1 MGRRPANGHCRRR
14 RPEAGR
20 KPRARHRT
28 PRFHHAAQRRSR
40 CLAARGAGAAGG
52 GAGGGNPGQR
62 TIFGIHGPLDCV
74 PPGSQRNGLRRGPKC
89 RDPIALGRGSIR
101 PTVRPSGRS
110 GPCRGGFATG
120 VSSALAAKAASSTIP
135 LVFLS
140 QDDPVKLGF
149 VTNFNRPGGNATG
162 MSLLTGA
169 LVAKRLEF
177 MRQLVPA
184 GTPIAY
190 LMNPQAPE
198 SEFHLSY
205 MQAAARDIG
214 QQFIILNA
222 SSERD
227 IDNAFAALLQERT
240 GALIVSTDP
249 FLFSRYHQIVVL
261 AAYHKLPT
269 IYDRREFVAAGGL
282 ISYGTH
288 LPDAFRQIGVYVGK
302 ILMGT
307 KPSDLPVIQPTKYE
321 LVINL
326 KTAKALGLE
335 VPDRLLALA
344 DEVIE

>member
-1 MGRRPANGHCRRR
+1 VKRREFITLLG
-14 RPEAGR
+14 G
-20 KPRARHRT
+20 
-28 PRFHHAAQRRSR
+28 AAAAWP
-40 CLAARGAGAAGG
+40 LAARGQQPAMPVVGILSSGSSSAFTDLLIAFRQGLKETGYAEGQNVAIESRWAEGRFVRLSDLAADLVH
-52 GAGGGNPGQR
+52 AR
-62 TIFGIHGPLDCV
+62 AAVIV
-74 PPGSQRNGLRRGPKC
+74 
-89 RDPIALGRGSIR
+89 
-101 PTVRPSGRS
+101 
-110 GPCRGGFATG
+110 ATG

-177 MRQLVPA
+177 IRQLVPA

-269 IYDRREFVAAGGL
+269 IYDRREFVAAGDSSPTERTFPMRFAKSAYMSGS
-282 ISYGTH
+282 SYGNQAVRPPGHPADEIRAGDQPQDREGARSRSARSAARARRRGDRMSAVTFACA
-288 LPDAFRQIGVYVGK
+288 P
-302 ILMGT
+302 T
-307 KPSDLPVIQPTKYE
+307 LPVAAWA
-321 LVINL
+321 V
-326 KTAKALGLE
+326 
-335 VPDRLLALA
+335 
-344 DEVIE
+344 